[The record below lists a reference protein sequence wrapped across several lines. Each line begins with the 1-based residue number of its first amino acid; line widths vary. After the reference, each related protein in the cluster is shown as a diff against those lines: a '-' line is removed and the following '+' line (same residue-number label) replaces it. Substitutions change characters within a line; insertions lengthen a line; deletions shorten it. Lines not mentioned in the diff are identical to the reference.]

1 MSGQNAKDHH
11 TDCLLIFPKLGC
23 FDDLIMDPPLSI
35 IYAATHSVKKGFNI
49 RLLDLRLI
57 PHTWQEAIDSILVK
71 GCSLV
76 GFSVMTGN
84 PINTSL
90 EVSQYIKS
98 KYGVPIVW
106 GGPHPTL
113 LPKQTLEN
121 PAIDY
126 IVRGWGSKALCLLL
140 ENIRTGSPSKTNIPG
155 LGYKEDGKI
164 RLATPQTEFEK
175 LDFRDL
181 PYNLIDISGKIYTR
195 FKEGTLTFPILTS
208 MGCPYNCSFCISP
221 VAYKDIKGKKW
232 ITYDIEEVL
241 DHIAYLGERYDPKII
256 QIYDDESFVDLNRMR
271 ELLRRYISRGYHEKY
286 KLMFRGI
293 RINDLFRMDNE
304 YFSLLEK
311 VGVDVLLVGFES
323 GSQRVLDLMK
333 KGVSIEQI
341 IEANKKIAKHP
352 ALTPN
357 YNFFVGIPGEN
368 IQSLIETKDVLLKLL
383 RDNPNCYLG
392 AGSLWKPIPGS
403 VAAEI
408 AVKEYGLKLP
418 STLEEWAVID
428 SFDAEPLW
436 YPWFSKEMEGMFDL
450 LQMIGLLMDKK
461 TEDLTKHLRWPFR
474 LLARCLVYAYRPLL
488 RLRQKKN
495 FTRFFIEKHVRDFVL
510 KHISWFLHNP
520 GSNMM

>member
-1 MSGQNAKDHH
+1 MSGHNTDSHH

-49 RLLDLRLI
+49 RLVDLRLM
-57 PHTWQEAIDSILVK
+57 PDRWQEAIDPILEQ

-90 EVSQYIKS
+90 EVSRYIKS

-113 LPKQTLEN
+113 LPEQTLKN

-126 IVRGWGSKALCLLL
+126 IVRGWGSEALCLLL
-140 ENIRTGSPSKTNIPG
+140 EHIRTGNPSQIDIPG
-155 LGYKEDGKI
+155 LGYKENGKI
-164 RLATPQTEFEK
+164 CLASPQTEFEK
-175 LDFRDL
+175 LDFREL
-181 PYNLIDISGKIYTR
+181 PYHLIDISGKIYGR
-195 FKEGTLTFPILTS
+195 FKDGTLTFPILTS
-208 MGCPYNCSFCISP
+208 MGCPYKCSFCISP

-232 ITYDIEEVL
+232 IMYDIEEVL
-241 DHIAYLGERYDPKII
+241 DHIAFLGERYDIKTI
-256 QIYDDESFVDLNRMR
+256 QLYDDESFVDLNRMR
-271 ELLRRYISRGYHEKY
+271 ELLRRYIDRGYHKKY

-293 RINDLFRMDNE
+293 RINDLYSMDNE

-323 GSQRVLDLMK
+323 GSQRILDLMN
-333 KGVSIEQI
+333 KGISIEQS
-341 IEANKKIAKHP
+341 IEANKKIAKYP

-357 YNFFVGIPGEN
+357 YNFFVGMPGEDLH
-368 IQSLIETKDVLLKLL
+368 SLIETKDMLLRLL

-403 VAAEI
+403 VATEM
-408 AVKEYGLKLP
+408 AVTDYGMRLP
-418 STLEEWAVID
+418 STLEEWVAID

-436 YPWFSKEMEGMFDL
+436 YPWFSKEMERMFDL

-461 TEDLTKHLRWPFR
+461 TDNLTKHLRWPFGW
-474 LLARCLVYAYRPLL
+474 LVRCLVYAYRPLL
-488 RLRQKKN
+488 KFRQRKN
-495 FTRFFIEKHVRDFVL
+495 FTRFFIEKHVRDFAL
-510 KHISWFLHNP
+510 NHIGWFLHNP
-520 GSNMM
+520 GSEMM